1 MNVAVSI
8 GSRTAFQESIAEAL
22 VIALKMVIGDVL
34 FDCMTK
40 LGNTQ
45 EDHPV

>member
-1 MNVAVSI
+1 MNIAVAI
-8 GSRTAFQESIAEAL
+8 GSRTAFQKSIAEAQ
-22 VIALKMVIGDVL
+22 VALKMVMGDDL

>member
-1 MNVAVSI
+1 MNVAVAI
-8 GSRTAFQESIAEAL
+8 GSRTAFQKSIAEAQ
-22 VIALKMVIGDVL
+22 VALKMVMDDVL

>member
-1 MNVAVSI
+1 MNVAVAI
-8 GSRTAFQESIAEAL
+8 GSRTTFQKSIANTL
-22 VIALKMVIGDVL
+22 VVALKMVVGNVL

>member
-1 MNVAVSI
+1 MNVAVAI
-8 GSRTAFQESIAEAL
+8 GSRTTFQKSIANTL
-22 VIALKMVIGDVL
+22 VVALKMVVGNVL

-40 LGNTQ
+40 LGFTK